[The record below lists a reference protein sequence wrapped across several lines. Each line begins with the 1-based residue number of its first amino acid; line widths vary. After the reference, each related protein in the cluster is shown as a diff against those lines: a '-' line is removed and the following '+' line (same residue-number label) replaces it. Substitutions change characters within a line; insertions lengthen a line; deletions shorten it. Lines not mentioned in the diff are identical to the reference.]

1 MANKRNLLS
10 AIMMMHMLAGETY
23 HQGGG
28 HHVVEGIQI
37 VWGKKSVGGWVWPGM
52 PLRGMVDLSG

>member
-1 MANKRNLLS
+1 
-10 AIMMMHMLAGETY
+10 MMMHMLAGETY

-52 PLRGMVDLSG
+52 PLGGMVDLSG